1 MTVAITRS
9 GRSTSELGEWQ
20 HTRKTGKARRM
31 LAIALVLEG
40 WSREAAAEACGQNF
54 RGRVHRYNTDGLKGL
69 FNQARRNGPSP
80 RLSAKQSPSS
90 QDRPSCRDVRE
101 GPGGTQ
107 SRTG

>member
-9 GRSTSELGEWQ
+9 GRLTSELREWQ
-20 HTRKTGKARRM
+20 QARKTRKAGRM
-31 LAIALVLEG
+31 LAMALVLGG
-40 WSREAAAEACGQNF
+40 WSREAAAEACAMDCQNF
-54 RGRVHRYNTDGLKGL
+54 RGWAHRYNADGLKGL
-69 FNQARRNGPSP
+69 FNQARRNEPPP

-107 SRTG
+107 